1 MKRIMHTLREKMEH
15 WTVRTAQFNDIEA
28 LNQLIHVS
36 ARTLSQEN
44 YSSQEI
50 EDLIQFVFGV
60 DSELI
65 DDQTYFIIDKEGV
78 YVACGGWSKR
88 RTLFGSDAC
97 ETRER
102 GYLDPSQ
109 DAAKI
114 RAFFVHPAFSRQG
127 LAKLL
132 LDQCEKAAQES
143 GFKKMELMSTL
154 SGVKFYQSQGYTGEH
169 TLNYTLPNNR
179 VVKFL
184 PMWKKFYAT

>member
-1 MKRIMHTLREKMEH
+1 MHNLREKMAH
-15 WTVRTAQFNDIEA
+15 WTVRTAQLNDIEA

-65 DDQTYFIIDKEGV
+65 ADQTYFIIETEGV
-78 YVACGGWSKR
+78 CVACGGWSKR
-88 RTLFGSDAC
+88 RTLFGGDAC
-97 ETRER
+97 ETREK
-102 GYLDPSQ
+102 GYLDPTQ

-154 SGVKFYQSQGYTGEH
+154 PGVKFYQSQGYIGEH
-169 TLNYTLPNNR
+169 TVNYTLPNNR
-179 VVKFL
+179 VIKFL